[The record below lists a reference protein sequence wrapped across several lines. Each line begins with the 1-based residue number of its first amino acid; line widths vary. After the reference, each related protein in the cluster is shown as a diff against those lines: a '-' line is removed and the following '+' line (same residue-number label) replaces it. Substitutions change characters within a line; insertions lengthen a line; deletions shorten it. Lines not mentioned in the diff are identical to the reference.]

1 MFFKIFPK
9 ADALKTKLCK
19 KILKKVL
26 CFLFFFVFIFPFSKT
41 AFAELGSGETE
52 ADVIRFVAIGNSIT
66 LTPGVLDDGTNW
78 WNNCGMAASEPQND
92 WVRTLAE
99 LLSQNRT
106 RHVIYESQYMGAN
119 SFGEIEFKKQ
129 MIYEKLNPNIDL
141 VTYELTE
148 NLLHD
153 AKNLMLMNDV
163 FTDLID
169 RTKEKAPNAQIV
181 LIGSFWDRKDTT
193 EPLLK
198 LIAQFNNVSYV
209 SLEVLW
215 NNPLFKSQIGA
226 QILGRDGRM
235 HSIDMQGVAD
245 HPNDFGHNYIA
256 NAVYMEFLK
265 HHPNGY

>member
-1 MFFKIFPK
+1 MFFKIFK
-9 ADALKTKLCK
+9 NASSHNNKYR
-19 KILKKVL
+19 KILKKVT
-26 CFLFFFVFIFPFSKT
+26 CFILTLVFVIPFKQV
-41 AFAELGSGETE
+41 AYAELGDGESE

-78 WNNCGMAASEPQND
+78 WNNCGMAASEPSKD
-92 WVRTLAE
+92 WVRMLAE
-99 LLSQNRT
+99 LLSINRT
-106 RHVIYESQYMGAN
+106 RHVIFESQYIGGN
-119 SFGEIEFKKQ
+119 TFGEIEFKKQ
-129 MIYEKLNPNIDL
+129 LIYEKLNPNIDL

-153 AKNLMLMNDV
+153 VKNLMVMNDV

-169 RTKEKAPNAQIV
+169 RTKEKAPNAQII
-181 LIGSFWDRKDTT
+181 LIGSFWDRRDTT

-215 NNPLFKSQIGA
+215 NNPPFKSHIGA
-226 QILGRDGRM
+226 QILGRDGQM
-235 HSIDMQGVAD
+235 HSVDSQGVAD
-245 HPNDFGHNYIA
+245 HPNDYGHAYIA

-265 HHPNGY
+265 HHPHGY